1 MILQV
6 AAQQGISFDNAL
18 MIEGKEKIDDYKP
31 EELKN
36 FSAIILRGYSY
47 QNRRQAW
54 DMIKKFVSDGG
65 SLYIDTG
72 WQFVD
77 KDWGSG
83 PDQDGKYLPVNLTLP
98 SPVKTTHWGNVG
110 TSWKNGLLGTELT
123 TGLSLNDFPLPAWE
137 GQPKGFAIADKKDLQ
152 DWAKPVL
159 SVGDKVLIASGIYGK
174 GRVVWSGMNLFAHAY
189 DTQNPTEYALIKNI
203 FDYLLHVDTRNV
215 QQGKVDVS
223 WTFPDKVDLNLT
235 NIPTGGTS
243 YLYRAETYTPN
254 WKAYLVSGT
263 SKKPL
268 KIYKA
273 GPGFQAVKIP
283 SSLTDAKIIFEY
295 DITSQLVFSFSVSIG
310 LLLILLVSIL
320 DPMINNRKIEL
331 WIIKKGGFHLS
342 KTYKSLTKTVSLGK
356 TEDEDY

>member
-1 MILQV
+1 M
-6 AAQQGISFDNAL
+6 
-18 MIEGKEKIDDYKP
+18 
-31 EELKN
+31 
-36 FSAIILRGYSY
+36 
-47 QNRRQAW
+47 
-54 DMIKKFVSDGG
+54 
-65 SLYIDTG
+65 
-72 WQFVD
+72 
-77 KDWGSG
+77 
-83 PDQDGKYLPVNLTLP
+83 
-98 SPVKTTHWGNVG
+98 
-110 TSWKNGLLGTELT
+110 
-123 TGLSLNDFPLPAWE
+123 
-137 GQPKGFAIADKKDLQ
+137 
-152 DWAKPVL
+152 
-159 SVGDKVLIASGIYGK
+159 
-174 GRVVWSGMNLFAHAY
+174 
-189 DTQNPTEYALIKNI
+189 
-203 FDYLLHVDTRNV
+203 LHVDTRNV